1 MLCRSKDFFS
11 PGTSSGD
18 RGSFPLDPPSSPRS
32 TFSFSLLPAQIEELR
47 ERLREKGFEMRA
59 LEHGFFDG
67 RGSSVIVRAYRSGK
81 VLVQGSG
88 AADFVEMF
96 LEPEILREARI
107 GYEEGLHPEECVA
120 HAGSDECGK
129 GDFFGPL
136 IVAAAYVDPEIGRVL
151 RRLGVRDSKEVKS
164 DLRAIR
170 LSEEIRKAVR
180 GLYSLVVLGPAK
192 YNELYCRFGNL
203 NRLLAWAHA
212 TALAELLR
220 KVPSCPRALVDQFA
234 KAPVLERAL
243 EQQGL
248 SLPVDQRPRAE
259 SDIAVAAASLLARGE
274 FLRRLALLG
283 KEAGMTLPKGAS
295 SPVLEAARELVRR
308 QGAERLR
315 ALAKVHFRT
324 FAQAAG
330 AAGLPLG
337 QTGIAGGS
345 ATVAATPSSCVAPSN
360 GYDEGY
366 RLETKGSA
374 RKPSQEA

>member
-1 MLCRSKDFFS
+1 MK
-11 PGTSSGD
+11 P
-18 RGSFPLDPPSSPRS
+18 
-32 TFSFSLLPAQIEELR
+32 
-47 ERLREKGFEMRA
+47 
-59 LEHGFFDG
+59 LEHGFFEG
-67 RGSSVIVRAYRSGK
+67 RGRSVIVRAYRSGK
-81 VLVQGSG
+81 VVVQGSG

-107 GYEEGLHPEECVA
+107 GYEEALEPEESLP

-136 IVAAAYVDPEIGRVL
+136 VVAAAYVDPEIARAL

-164 DLRAIR
+164 DARAIH

-180 GLYSLVVLGPAK
+180 GRCSLVVLGPAK
-192 YNELYCRFGNL
+192 YNELYRRFGNL

-212 TALAELLR
+212 TALCELLR

-248 SLPVDQRPRAE
+248 SLPVEQKPRAE

-283 KEAGMTLPKGAS
+283 KEAGMRLPKGAS
-295 SPVLEAARELVRR
+295 SPVREAAREIVRR
-308 QGAERLR
+308 HGAERLH
-315 ALAKVHFRT
+315 ALAKIHFRT
-324 FAQAAG
+324 YAQAADG
-330 AAGLPLG
+330 GLSPVRGEDRGESPSAVASRAPCAA
-337 QTGIAGGS
+337 
-345 ATVAATPSSCVAPSN
+345 PSS
-360 GYDEGY
+360 GYGAIDRIE
-366 RLETKGSA
+366 EEKTE
-374 RKPSQEA
+374 RKS

>member
-1 MLCRSKDFFS
+1 
-11 PGTSSGD
+11 
-18 RGSFPLDPPSSPRS
+18 
-32 TFSFSLLPAQIEELR
+32 
-47 ERLREKGFEMRA
+47 MRA

>member
-1 MLCRSKDFFS
+1 MHFLLRRLLCRSKDFFS
-11 PGTSSGD
+11 PGSASVG
-18 RGSFPLDPPSSPRS
+18 RGSSPIAPPTPRPS
-32 TFSFSLLPAQIEELR
+32 TFSFSLLPVQIEALR
-47 ERLREKGFEMRA
+47 ERLRQKGFEMRA
-59 LEHGFFDG
+59 LEHGLFEG
-67 RGSSVIVRAYRSGK
+67 RGPSVIVRAYRSRK
-81 VLVQGSG
+81 VLIQGSG

-96 LEPEILREARI
+96 LEPEILREARM
-107 GYEEGLHPEECVA
+107 GYEEALDPAECLP

-136 IVAAAYVDPEIGRVL
+136 IVAATYVDPEIAPVL
-151 RRLGVRDSKEVKS
+151 RQLGVRDSKEVKS

-180 GLYSLVVLGPAK
+180 GLYSVVVLGPAK

-220 KVPSCPRALVDQFA
+220 KIPSCPRALVDQFA
-234 KAPVLERAL
+234 KTPVLERAL
-243 EQQGL
+243 ERQGL
-248 SLPVDQRPRAE
+248 SLPVEQRPRAE

-295 SPVLEAARELVRR
+295 SPVLKAAREMVRR
-308 QGAERLR
+308 QGSERLR
-315 ALAKVHFRT
+315 TLVKVHFRT

-330 AAGLPLG
+330 EVGLPLS
-337 QTGIAGGS
+337 QPEVAGGS
-345 ATVAATPSSCVAPSN
+345 TATSATPSSCAPPSR
-360 GYDEGY
+360 GYDGVDEVK
-366 RLETKGSA
+366 T
-374 RKPSQEA
+374 